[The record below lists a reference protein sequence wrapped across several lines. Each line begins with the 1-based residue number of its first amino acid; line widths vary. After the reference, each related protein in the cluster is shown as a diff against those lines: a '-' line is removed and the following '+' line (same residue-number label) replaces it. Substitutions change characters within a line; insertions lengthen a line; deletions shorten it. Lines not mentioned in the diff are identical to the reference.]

1 MAGKVKTALNAIFAW
16 AAANDLVQV
25 NPILAVRGALPK
37 AGWKVQHH
45 RALAW
50 EEVPAMLAT
59 ISESGAA
66 ETTKLFVRFLTLT
79 ATRSGGSRG
88 ARWEEV
94 DGDVWSIPESR
105 MKSGKEHRVPLSS
118 AALDVLQRAREL
130 TGGQGLIFPSRT
142 GRPISDGALS
152 KLFGEAGIACVPH
165 GMRTS
170 FRVWAAEA
178 QVPREVGEF
187 ALAHVVGTQAE
198 RAYTSAPTCS
208 ANVSRLWSG
217 GGRY

>member
-1 MAGKVKTALNAIFAW
+1 
-16 AAANDLVQV
+16 
-25 NPILAVRGALPK
+25 
-37 AGWKVQHH
+37 
-45 RALAW
+45 
-50 EEVPAMLAT
+50 MLAT

-130 TGGQGLIFPSRT
+130 TGGQGLIFPSRRT
-142 GRPISDGALS
+142 PYIGRGAEQTVRGSRHRL
-152 KLFGEAGIACVPH
+152 
-165 GMRTS
+165 R
-170 FRVWAAEA
+170 AARHEDIV
-178 QVPREVGEF
+178 QGVG
-187 ALAHVVGTQAE
+187 G
-198 RAYTSAPTCS
+198 
-208 ANVSRLWSG
+208 
-217 GGRY
+217 